1 MLSLLPLLP
10 LAAAATYPLVD
21 SHKGATFLDG
31 FRTPAGAYDNTTSG
45 DVFWAQKGNSSVM
58 YLNDAGRYVLKVDN
72 TSFVPYNEKRFAPSL
87 LTERAYPVG
96 SVFVMDAVHMPYGC
110 SVWPAFWTQGA
121 AWPEGGEIDIMEGV
135 NDQTANQIAL
145 HSAED
150 GCYASKDAQMT
161 GQLRLDNCS
170 VTSNGGSGCTVGDP
184 NQNSYGAGF
193 AAAGG
198 GVYVAEYATDGI
210 RVWFKSRADVPK
222 EMTGD
227 AKSLDTSLLGT
238 PTANYPSTT
247 CDIGKYF
254 ADQILTITITLCGA
268 WAGTPSVLEAT
279 CPQLVGT
286 NTCYTT
292 YVINDAS
299 ETYKNAYFELNY
311 INIYSTAV
319 EASSTSSNSSSGSSS
334 GSASDSAAKPTGTSG
349 ARRALDMPV
358 RLGWAAGLAAALGGA
373 LAFVL

>member
-1 MLSLLPLLP
+1 
-10 LAAAATYPLVD
+10 VD
-21 SHKGATFLDG
+21 DK
-31 FRTPAGAYDNTTSG
+31 
-45 DVFWAQKGNSSVM
+45 
-58 YLNDAGRYVLKVDN
+58 
-72 TSFVPYNEKRFAPSL
+72 SFVPYNEKRYAPSL
-87 LTERAYPVG
+87 LSERAYPVG

-121 AWPEGGEIDIMEGV
+121 QWPEGGEIDIMEGV
-135 NDQTANQIAL
+135 NGQTSNQIAL
-145 HSAED
+145 HSHSD
-150 GCYASKDAQMT
+150 GCYASKDAEMT

-170 VTSNGGSGCTVGDP
+170 VTSNGGSGCTVGDS
-184 NQNSYGAGF
+184 NTNSYGEGF

-198 GVYVAEYATDGI
+198 GVYVAEYAEDAI

-227 AKSLDTSLLGT
+227 AQSLDTSVLGV
-238 PTANYPSTT
+238 PTANYPAST

-254 ADQILTITITLCGA
+254 SEQILTITITLCGD
-268 WAGTPSVLEAT
+268 WAGAQSTLEAT
-279 CPQLVGT
+279 CPPLTGT

-311 INIYSTAV
+311 INIYSTAAPIDV
-319 EASSTSSNSSSGSSS
+319 GTGGSNSSSGSDGGS
-334 GSASDSAAKPTGTSG
+334 GAANPTASGAAKPTSR
-349 ARRALDMPV
+349 ARRALDMPL
-358 RLGWAAGLAAALGGA
+358 RFGWAAGITAALGGA